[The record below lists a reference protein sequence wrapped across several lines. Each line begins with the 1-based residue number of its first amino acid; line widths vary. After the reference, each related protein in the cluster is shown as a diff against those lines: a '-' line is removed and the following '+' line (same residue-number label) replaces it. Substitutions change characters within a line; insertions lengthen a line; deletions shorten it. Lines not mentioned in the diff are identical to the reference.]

1 MSFADQF
8 YAHRI
13 ARYTQA
19 IQDAKLRHDGLEAET
34 QRLAL
39 GLFTSLWKR
48 TERILLAESADQ
60 MVADLLARIA
70 PLALVR
76 ATASYSLPPPLWLE
90 LAQPLVPIFDKYTD
104 YSQPAVKGVFWYS
117 FFDAR
122 LAAAVTRFTPAAQV
136 KGVTERAKVL
146 AEKEQRWLLDL
157 ISPEQERIVSLA
169 FDRESLAW
177 DVSPIHLCPFALC
190 TGSSAREVC
199 PLCAHWRRFW
209 SLRFPL
215 MLMVKDQ
222 LFAQSRVVTETALRR
237 VPRERSGKKRTIAV
251 PSSYRVIDASTKTV
265 REVRQALF
273 PRGSWLARHEPD
285 EIEYVEKLVRP
296 FKRTYRSERYKN
308 VRGQTVQ
315 FTPRQSRHI
324 PTLKD
329 RRRVTHAVRR
339 PVSSPPGT
347 PGRGSPYCSRAHRQ
361 TRAQT
366 EHRTYRPTCDLQF
379 RQAQTAVIPA
389 CSAARSFPAD
399 CRAGTRA
406 SATKSER

>member
-48 TERILLAESADQ
+48 TERLFFAESTQQ
-60 MVADLLARIA
+60 MVADLLTSTS
-70 PLALVR
+70 PLALIR
-76 ATASYSLPPPLWLE
+76 ATASYPLPTTPLWLE
-90 LAQPLVPIFDKYTD
+90 PAHPLVLVFDKYTD
-104 YSQPAVKGVFWYS
+104 YPQPPVKGIFWFP
-117 FFDAR
+117 FFDPALASDAAR
-122 LAAAVTRFTPAAQV
+122 LASAASVSV
-136 KGVTERAKVL
+136 VTERAKAL
-146 AEKEQRWLLDL
+146 AEEEHRWILDL

-315 FTPRQSRHI
+315 ITPRQSRHI

-329 RRRVTHAVRR
+329 RRRVTK
-339 PVSSPPGT
+339 
-347 PGRGSPYCSRAHRQ
+347 
-361 TRAQT
+361 
-366 EHRTYRPTCDLQF
+366 
-379 RQAQTAVIPA
+379 VI
-389 CSAARSFPAD
+389 
-399 CRAGTRA
+399 A
-406 SATKSER
+406 SAYEGDQDTPPPV